1 VTSSRRPGGRPPN
14 VRLLT
19 VLLCTVLACAR
30 PADDAKEPY
39 YAVLEEIERQLD
51 IDPPIAVH
59 PLVGQLERRQSAREY
74 DLTSFYSDDTV
85 RVFDRRSSRYF
96 ECRIATSGAC
106 ELRQGEVS
114 VVLSE
119 SVELGNDAW
128 MVIAFVT
135 DLRAHVDVQSYYR
148 VDARPNRRG
157 AWAIYRF
164 HRL

>member
-1 VTSSRRPGGRPPN
+1 MTSSRRPGGCTAN

-19 VLLCTVLACAR
+19 VLLCTGLACAR
-30 PADDAKEPY
+30 TADDATEPY

-51 IDPPIAVH
+51 IEPPIAVH
-59 PLVGQLERRQSAREY
+59 PLVGQLERRQNAREY
-74 DLTSFYSDDTV
+74 DLTSFYSEDTV
-85 RVFDRRSSRYF
+85 RVFNRTPPRYF

-106 ELRQGEVS
+106 ELRQGEIS

-148 VDARPNRRG
+148 VDARRNRRG
-157 AWAIYRF
+157 AWAVYRF